1 MCLSLFSVTAWEKGW
16 CQRLPSVYNGEVP
29 LPFLMVPSRVLAQ
42 PGGTAAGFQA
52 APSMSS
58 VSAIHENHSSLIH
71 VLLSNARF

>member
-1 MCLSLFSVTAWEKGW
+1 M
-16 CQRLPSVYNGEVP
+16 YNGEVP

-71 VLLSNARF
+71 VCSVVLASNAAGCLV